1 MNLFGL
7 TLGARRPKS
16 AQTAKDRLQIL
27 LAHERGHGSGTPDYL
42 PDLQRD
48 ILTAVRKYVDVDM
61 EHVDVRMDRDKDIS
75 SLEINV
81 EIPGGKRSGGRPDR

>member
-7 TLGARRPKS
+7 NLGSRRAKS

-27 LAHERGHGSGTPDYL
+27 LAHERSRGSGTPDYL

-48 ILTAVRKYVDVDM
+48 IVQAVRKYVDIEIED
-61 EHVDVRMDRDKDIS
+61 VDVRMDRSRDIS

-81 EIPGGKRSGGRPDR
+81 EIPAGKKPGSDPKT

>member
-1 MNLFGL
+1 MSLFGL
-7 TLGARRPKS
+7 SLRSRRPKS

-27 LAHERGHGSGTPDYL
+27 LAHERSRGSGAPDYL

-48 ILTAVRKYVDVDM
+48 IVRAVRKYVDIEIDD
-61 EHVDVRMDRDKDIS
+61 VDVRMDRGKDVS

-81 EIPGGKRSGGRPDR
+81 EIPAGPPAGARSKR